1 MDAQEHAR
9 TVRQLVHEFNN
20 QLFVIGGHC
29 ELLSLQLEPGSR
41 AHADLA
47 AILEAAERMFGWTAA
62 DIVGGHVG
70 RLMPRPEN
78 TRREDHLSPYLAV
91 GGPALARAR

>member
-9 TVRQLVHEFNN
+9 NVRQLVHEFNN

-29 ELLSLQLEPGSR
+29 ELLALQLEPGSR

-47 AILEAAERMFGWTAA
+47 AILDATDRASELAVRMRELAVAHANVAHVEAAGAASAA
-62 DIVGGHVG
+62 DVDAH
-70 RLMPRPEN
+70 
-78 TRREDHLSPYLAV
+78 
-91 GGPALARAR
+91 

>member
-9 TVRQLVHEFNN
+9 NVRQLVHEFNN

-29 ELLSLQLEPGSR
+29 GLLALQLEPGSR

-47 AILEAAERMFGWTAA
+47 AILDATDRATELAVRM
-62 DIVGGHVG
+62 
-70 RLMPRPEN
+70 
-78 TRREDHLSPYLAV
+78 RELAV
-91 GGPALARAR
+91 GCANALHPDAARAASTSPDVDTH

>member
-9 TVRQLVHEFNN
+9 NVRELVHEFNN

-29 ELLSLQLEPGSR
+29 ELLAVQLEPGSR

-47 AILEAAERMFGWTAA
+47 AILDATERASEIAIRMREIATAHAEAFRQA
-62 DIVGGHVG
+62 DSADVDAH
-70 RLMPRPEN
+70 
-78 TRREDHLSPYLAV
+78 
-91 GGPALARAR
+91 

>member
-9 TVRQLVHEFNN
+9 NVRQLVHEFNN

-29 ELLSLQLEPGSR
+29 ELLALQLEPGSR

-47 AILEAAERMFGWTAA
+47 AILDATDRASELAVRMRELAMARADQARAA
-62 DIVGGHVG
+62 DSADVDAH
-70 RLMPRPEN
+70 
-78 TRREDHLSPYLAV
+78 
-91 GGPALARAR
+91 

>member
-9 TVRQLVHEFNN
+9 SVRELLHEFNN

-29 ELLSLQLEPGSR
+29 ELLALQLEPGSR

-47 AILEAAERMFGWTAA
+47 AILDATERAG
-62 DIVGGHVG
+62 
-70 RLMPRPEN
+70 E
-78 TRREDHLSPYLAV
+78 LAV
-91 GGPALARAR
+91 RMRELAAIHASADQDADADAH

>member
-9 TVRQLVHEFNN
+9 NVRQLVHEFNN

-29 ELLSLQLEPGSR
+29 ELLALQLEAGSR

-47 AILEAAERMFGWTAA
+47 AILDATDRATELASRMRELAMAHAAASGESA
-62 DIVGGHVG
+62 DVDAH
-70 RLMPRPEN
+70 
-78 TRREDHLSPYLAV
+78 
-91 GGPALARAR
+91 

>member
-9 TVRQLVHEFNN
+9 SVRNLVHEFNN

-29 ELLSLQLEPGSR
+29 ELLALHFEPGSR

-47 AILEAAERMFGWTAA
+47 AILDATERAGELASQMRA
-62 DIVGGHVG
+62 
-70 RLMPRPEN
+70 
-78 TRREDHLSPYLAV
+78 LAV
-91 GGPALARAR
+91 AHAAALAGAHSQDVDSH

>member
-9 TVRQLVHEFNN
+9 NVRELVHEFNN

-29 ELLSLQLEPGSR
+29 ELLALQLEPGSR

-47 AILEAAERMFGWTAA
+47 AILEATDRASE
-62 DIVGGHVG
+62 
-70 RLMPRPEN
+70 
-78 TRREDHLSPYLAV
+78 LAV
-91 GGPALARAR
+91 RMRELAVAHADAARDGAPADVDAH